1 MVRQFGWAVLVF
13 ATGLVGAAQGETK
26 IEWKFTQGDK
36 FYLENVTNLKQT
48 IEVMGQKIPMDSVN
62 TTVSSFK
69 VLKVAPD
76 EVVLEQKIESVKIK
90 AGQGAGP
97 QAQVAEK
104 MAGSVFTVTLNGKGE
119 VTKIAG
125 FDELIK
131 KLSEN
136 NEEIGKL
143 LKSILTEDTMK
154 QGIQE
159 AFSFV
164 PGKPVNQG
172 DSWKRQMRLSMGPMG
187 TFIVDLDY
195 TYQGKGK
202 EGEEIG
208 VKGVYGY
215 EAPKA
220 GGGGGLPFKVTKG
233 EFKTEDAKG
242 LLIFD
247 AVQGRL
253 IRNEFN
259 SKLNGTMTIA
269 VGDQNAAME
278 LKQETQTRI
287 RVLKD
292 MPKGE

>member
-1 MVRQFGWAVLVF
+1 MRRHYGWVILLLT
-13 ATGLVGAAQGETK
+13 TGLVGAAQGPTK

-36 FYLENVTNLKQT
+36 FYLENVTTIKQT
-48 IEVMGQKIPMDSVN
+48 ITVMGQNIPMDSVN

-76 EVVLEQKIESVKIK
+76 EVVLEQKIETVKVK
-90 AGQGAGP
+90 AGQGAAP

-119 VTKIAG
+119 VVKILG
-125 FDELIK
+125 FDDLIK

-136 NEEIGKL
+136 NEEVGKL

-154 QGIQE
+154 QGLQE

-164 PGKPVNQG
+164 PGKPVNPG
-172 DSWKRQMRLSMGPMG
+172 DTWKRQMRLSMGPMG

-195 TYQGKGK
+195 TFQGKGK
-202 EGEEIG
+202 EGEEIAL
-208 VKGVYGY
+208 KGVYSY

-220 GGGGGLPFKVTKG
+220 GAGGLPFKVTKG
-233 EFKTEDAKG
+233 EFKTDEAKG

-247 AVQGRL
+247 AVAGRL
-253 IRNEFN
+253 VRNEFKA
-259 SKLNGTMTIA
+259 KLNGTMTIA
-269 VGDQNAAME
+269 VGDQNAQMD
-278 LKQETQTRI
+278 LKQETDTKI
-287 RVLKD
+287 RVLKE
-292 MPKGE
+292 MPKSE